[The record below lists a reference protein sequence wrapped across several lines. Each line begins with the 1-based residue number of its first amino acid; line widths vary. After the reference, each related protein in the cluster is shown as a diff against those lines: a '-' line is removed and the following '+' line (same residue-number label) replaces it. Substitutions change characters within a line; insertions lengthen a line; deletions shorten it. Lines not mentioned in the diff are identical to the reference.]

1 MTDRGS
7 NFIKALKKYRLMF
20 CVAHRLNGILK
31 RTFFQTQLTE
41 KPTPTKSSPNT
52 STYITPINRTTTGRQ
67 PSPEFISFDEQLDE
81 KEKAALEEWK
91 NEEDD
96 YDIDTI
102 DYSTLDLSS
111 IPWNAREILETIK
124 YCKILVQYVKKV
136 RIIVDKNFI

>member
-1 MTDRGS
+1 
-7 NFIKALKKYRLMF
+7 MF

-31 RTFFQTQLTE
+31 RSFFQIQLTE
-41 KPTPTKSSPNT
+41 IPIPTKSSPKT
-52 STYITPINRTTTGRQ
+52 STYITPTKRTITGRQ

-81 KEKAALEEWK
+81 EEKAALEEWN
-91 NEEDD
+91 NEEDN

-111 IPWNAREILETIK
+111 IPWNAQEILETIK

-136 RIIVDKNFI
+136 RIIVD